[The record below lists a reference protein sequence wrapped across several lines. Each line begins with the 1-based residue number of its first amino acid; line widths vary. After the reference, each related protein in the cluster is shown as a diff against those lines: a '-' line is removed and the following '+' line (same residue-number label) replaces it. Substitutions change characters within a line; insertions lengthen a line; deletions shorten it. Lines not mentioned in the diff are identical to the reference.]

1 MGKTCVIC
9 GKPSGM
15 YPLCKLHLQMKNDGK
30 VIKCEDCGTWHLTNA
45 PCVCK
50 KSVTYTE
57 LPTEGFETC
66 VSCGAKTNGYAFC
79 RKCFKKF
86 STEEM
91 LDILNNQSNYDKRA
105 KSFIVVDY
113 DDIGEEENDEASID
127 SVDNETNDELTCI
140 ICGKPSNGKHFCR
153 SCYYSFRNKSIIL
166 KISKCSE
173 IEILE
178 SGYESKI
185 TCEDGHPV
193 KSQQEAMIDNYLFY
207 HDIKHIYE
215 KPFPIDDN
223 PKHNLHPDFYLP
235 DLDIYIEHFG
245 VTGSKSYE
253 ETKEYKIPLYEKAGI
268 TLICTTGKDI
278 NNLSAALEQKLAF
291 HKKGKINFFE

>member
-79 RKCFKKF
+79 RKCFKKY
-86 STEEM
+86 SNDEM

-153 SCYYSFRNKSIIL
+153 SCYYKYKDKIL
-166 KISKCSE
+166 YLQIKKCAEFVKLEAEYQSE
-173 IEILE
+173 L
-178 SGYESKI
+178 K
-185 TCEDGHPV
+185 CDDGHMV
-193 KSQQEAMIDNYLFY
+193 KSPYEKIIDNWLYSEG
-207 HDIKHIYE
+207 IKHAYE
-215 KPFPIDDN
+215 REIDIN
-223 PKHNLHPDFYLP
+223 ENRNITPDFFIPEYKGTKN
-235 DLDIYIEHFG
+235 IYVEFWGYGQENIKYQ
-245 VTGSKSYE
+245 KS
-253 ETKEYKIPLYEKAGI
+253 KEYKMALYPELVKRDNIAVVY
-268 TLICTTGKDI
+268 L
-278 NNLSAALEQKLAF
+278 N
-291 HKKGKINFFE
+291 KKEVDNDSYK